1 MLNRTRVAAF
11 AVLAAIAAPFAA
23 FAQATPGSIP
33 EVISTCTPV
42 IDAQYQGDRS
52 LDGQCIAATDAFVKA
67 ILGPPAQG
75 DTAQTATDLVLAL
88 VTLYRD
94 GEECEAN
101 ETELPEA
108 IALVVPLA
116 GDENQSAL
124 IASISETVRACEAV
138 ETGATEDEAPEVVS
152 PN

>member
-1 MLNRTRVAAF
+1 MLNPTRVAAF
-11 AVLAAIAAPFAA
+11 AAFAVFSASAPVLGQGTPAAIPDVLAI
-23 FAQATPGSIP
+23 
-33 EVISTCTPV
+33 CTPV

-52 LDGQCIAATDAFVKA
+52 LDGKCVGATDAFVKT
-67 ILGPPAQG
+67 ILGPPAQA

-94 GEECEAN
+94 GQECEAN
-101 ETELPEA
+101 ATELPDA